1 MRRALIALGI
11 AEIADVL
18 STAYASGHGGVEGN
32 PFLAAVLAVGG
43 IAALF
48 AVKSFIW
55 AVVCYVAMIRPER
68 LVRAAVIVGATLTAF
83 VAVNNLTVGGS

>member
-68 LVRAAVIVGATLTAF
+68 LVRAAVIVGTVATFA
-83 VAVNNLTVGGS
+83 VAVNNLFMGGL